1 MRDAKPT
8 VMCFSGLDPTGG
20 AGIQADVETLSAL
33 GCHATPIITCL
44 TTQSTKNALSARAV
58 NGDLMRDQALTV
70 IADMPVHAFKI
81 GLVSAIEG
89 IEAIH
94 AVVSEHPDIPV
105 VVDPVFAA
113 GGGFEFSETDIP
125 EVLSNLL
132 VPLSTVLTPNFF
144 ELTRLVPNSD
154 SADYAVAELLS
165 TGCQYVLVTGTHDET
180 EAVENRLYS
189 ANGKVSNQTWP
200 RLNGSYHGSGCTLAA
215 AIAGYL
221 SLGIEVKEAVR
232 QAQEFTWQ
240 SLKHSFSPGSG
251 QSIPDRACWNRRDQ

>member
-1 MRDAKPT
+1 MRDRKPT

-20 AGIQADVETLSAL
+20 AGIQADVETLFAL

-58 NGDLMRDQALTV
+58 DADLMRDQALTV
-70 IADMPVHAFKI
+70 IADMPVNAFKI
-81 GLVSAIEG
+81 GLVSSIEG

-94 AVVSEHPDIPV
+94 AVVSEHPYIPV
-105 VVDPVFAA
+105 VVDPIFAA
-113 GGGFEFSETDIP
+113 GGGFEFSATDIR
-125 EVLSNLL
+125 EVLRNLL
-132 VPLSTVLTPNFF
+132 IPLSTVLTPNLL

-154 SADYAVAELLS
+154 SADCAVTELLS
-165 TGCQYVLVTGTHDET
+165 SGCQNVLVTGTHDET

-189 ANGKVSNQTWP
+189 AGGKVSNQIWP

-221 SLGIEVKEAVR
+221 SLDIEVVEAVR
-232 QAQEFTWQ
+232 KGQNFTWQ
-240 SLKHSFSPGSG
+240 SLKHGFCPGSG
-251 QSIPDRACWNRRDQ
+251 QSIPDRASWNRREQ